1 MRTLFITTFS
11 LGFFLFIASP
21 AFAEFVPL
29 APIPNLDT
37 TDGATLSSYLN
48 SVFNFAI
55 SVGAVLAV
63 LMIVKGGFEY
73 MTTEAINQ
81 KGRARQSIQ
90 SAVIG
95 LILLLMSVLILEVI
109 NPQLLNLDLF
119 RNLERANT
127 VPSDTGGDINDPT
140 SNPVPSRGPGT
151 NPFGPPGASDGQI

>member
-1 MRTLFITTFS
+1 MRTFFLTTTLS
-11 LGFFLFIASP
+11 LGFFLLIVPF

-55 SVGAVLAV
+55 SIGAILAV

-73 MTTEAINQ
+73 MTTEAVGQ
-81 KGRARQSIQ
+81 KGAARTSIQ
-90 SAVIG
+90 NAVLG
-95 LILLLMSVLILEVI
+95 LILLLMIVLILEVI

-119 RNLERANT
+119 RNLESASQNAEEQSREIQSRLNERQEE
-127 VPSDTGGDINDPT
+127 VNRETGIPRRG
-140 SNPVPSRGPGT
+140 NP
-151 NPFGPPGASDGQI
+151 AE

>member
-1 MRTLFITTFS
+1 MRTFFITTLS
-11 LGFFLFIASP
+11 LSLFFLISP
-21 AFAEFVPL
+21 LALAQFVPL

-37 TDGATLSSYLN
+37 TEGATLSSYLN

-81 KGRARQSIQ
+81 KGQARQSIQ

-109 NPQLLNLDLF
+109 NPNLLNLDLF
-119 RNLERANT
+119 RNLENASQSAEEQDRTIQSNINNDQER
-127 VPSDTGGDINDPT
+127 VNRETGT
-140 SNPVPSRGPGT
+140 PG
-151 NPFGPPGASDGQI
+151 FGRPGG